1 MADPEEAALLPIHD
15 MASRHPGLTEAIA
28 DHYLEAARICLD
40 RHHQPPIDFDVEY
53 GGRLKKAKIDWQPAD
68 DRARNAWANETDAT
82 EAGACA
88 CALAAAE
95 LAMGMV
101 AVHRAEQGDG
111 ADYYIAPND
120 ERRND
125 RAFWRRLEIS
135 GIGTDVEAS
144 GPINQRVRDKHEQLA
159 KARHPRPGTA
169 GVVGFKAKLIRL
181 VDEEAS

>member
-1 MADPEEAALLPIHD
+1 MTDPEEAALPIHD
-15 MASRHPGLTEAIA
+15 MASRHPGLTQAIA

-40 RHHQPPIDFDVEY
+40 RHHQPPINFDVEY
-53 GGRLKKAKIDWQPAD
+53 DGDHETVETDCQPTD
-68 DRARNAWANETDAT
+68 QQVRNAWANEIEAT

-120 ERRND
+120 QRRND
-125 RAFWRRLEIS
+125 RAFWHRLEIS
-135 GIGTDVEAS
+135 GIGADIDAR
-144 GPINQRVRDKHEQLA
+144 GPIDQRVRDKLAQLA
-159 KARHPRPGTA
+159 KGSDPRPGTA
-169 GVVGFKAKLIRL
+169 GIVAFKAKIIRL
-181 VDEEAS
+181 ANEEAS

>member
-1 MADPEEAALLPIHD
+1 MADPEEAAPLPIHD
-15 MASRHPGLTEAIA
+15 MHERHPGLTEATA
-28 DHYLEAARICLD
+28 NHYLEAARICLD

-53 GGRLKKAKIDWQPAD
+53 GADLKRAETDWQPVD
-68 DRARNAWANETDAT
+68 DQVRRAWANEIDAT
-82 EAGACA
+82 EAGAYA
-88 CALAAAE
+88 CVLAAAE

-101 AVHRAEQGDG
+101 AVHRVEQGDG

-125 RAFWRRLEIS
+125 RSFWRRLEVS
-135 GIGTDVEAS
+135 GIGADAGTR
-144 GPINQRVRDKHEQLA
+144 GPINQRVRGKLAQLA
-159 KARHPRPGTA
+159 NARHPRPGTA

>member
-1 MADPEEAALLPIHD
+1 MTDPEEAALPIHD
-15 MASRHPGLTEAIA
+15 MASRHPGLTQAIA

-40 RHHQPPIDFDVEY
+40 RHHQPPINFDVEY
-53 GGRLKKAKIDWQPAD
+53 DGDHETAETDWQPTD
-68 DRARNAWANETDAT
+68 QQVRNAWANEIEAT

-120 ERRND
+120 QRRND
-125 RAFWRRLEIS
+125 RAFWHRLEIS
-135 GIGTDVEAS
+135 GIGADIDAR
-144 GPINQRVRDKHEQLA
+144 GPIDQRVRDKLAQLT
-159 KARHPRPGTA
+159 KGSDPRPGTA
-169 GVVGFKAKLIRL
+169 GIVAFKAKIIRL
-181 VDEEAS
+181 ANEEAS

>member
-1 MADPEEAALLPIHD
+1 MPNPKEAALPIHD

-28 DHYLEAARICLD
+28 DHYLEAARVCLD
-40 RHHQPPIDFDVEY
+40 RHHQPPINFDVEY
-53 GGRLKKAKIDWQPAD
+53 GDDRKSAETDWQPTD
-68 DRARNAWANETDAT
+68 LRTRNAWANEIEAT

-120 ERRND
+120 QRRDD
-125 RAFWRRLEIS
+125 RSLWRRLEIS
-135 GIGTDVEAS
+135 GIGVDVDAH
-144 GPINQRVRDKHEQLA
+144 GPIDQRVRDKLAQLA
-159 KARHPRPGTA
+159 KASDPLPGTA
-169 GVVGFKAKLIRL
+169 GVGAFKAKVIRFA
-181 VDEEAS
+181 DEEAS

>member
-1 MADPEEAALLPIHD
+1 MTDPEEAALPIHD
-15 MASRHPGLTEAIA
+15 MASRHPGLTQVIA

-40 RHHQPPIDFDVEY
+40 RHHQPPISFDVEY
-53 GGRLKKAKIDWQPAD
+53 DGDHETVETDWQPTD
-68 DRARNAWANETDAT
+68 QQVRNAWANAIEAT

-120 ERRND
+120 QRRND
-125 RAFWRRLEIS
+125 RAFWHRLEIS
-135 GIGTDVEAS
+135 GIGADIDAR
-144 GPINQRVRDKHEQLA
+144 GPIDQRVRDKLAQLA
-159 KARHPRPGTA
+159 KGSDPRPGTA
-169 GVVGFKAKLIRL
+169 GIVAFKAKIIRL
-181 VDEEAS
+181 ANEEAS

>member
-1 MADPEEAALLPIHD
+1 MADPEEAAPLPIHD

-53 GGRLKKAKIDWQPAD
+53 DGDLKRAKTDWQPAD
-68 DRARNAWANETDAT
+68 SRARNAWANEIDAT
-82 EAGACA
+82 EAGAYA

-125 RAFWRRLEIS
+125 RSFWRRLEVS
-135 GIGTDVEAS
+135 GIGTDIDAP
-144 GPINQRVRDKHEQLA
+144 GLINQRVRDKIAQLA
-159 KARHPRPGTA
+159 NARHARPGTA
-169 GVVGFKAKLIRL
+169 GVVGFKAKSIRL